1 MEYMF
6 ANLIGGII
14 NVFFKGGVEEFGKL
28 GRVSVIPFPAKE
40 LCVFHPDLSTE
51 LVQKLKA
58 AEKNKGMNTVHIM
71 SEENFRGMDDN
82 QLRSIHVD
90 LNRKIE
96 KLDPNA
102 NILMCQKSN
111 LLVLTFPDIKD
122 TNESILDL
130 VFGILR
136 DLDGL
141 RLAYVIT
148 AKSVYKIIPEP
159 KSKQIPK
166 LDKGA
171 HTFDDI
177 SSLIKDLER
186 PVSSEDLLQ

>member
-6 ANLIGGII
+6 ANVVDSII
-14 NVFFKGGVEEFGKL
+14 SVFFKGGVEEFDKL
-28 GRVSVIPFPAKE
+28 GRIAIIPYPAKE
-40 LCVFHPDLSTE
+40 VCVYHPE
-51 LVQKLKA
+51 LNDDIVQRLRA

-71 SEENFRGMDDN
+71 SEKNFPDADDN
-82 QLRSIHVD
+82 QVRSINVD
-90 LNRKIE
+90 LNKKIE
-96 KLDPNA
+96 RLDPSA
-102 NILMCQKSN
+102 NVLICQKSN
-111 LLVLTFPDIKD
+111 LVVLTFPDIKD

-136 DLDGL
+136 NIDGL

-148 AKSVYKIIPEP
+148 AKSVYKIIPEV

-171 HTFDDI
+171 LSYDDI
-177 SSLIKDLER
+177 TNLIKDLER
-186 PVSSEDLLQ
+186 PISSEDLLQ